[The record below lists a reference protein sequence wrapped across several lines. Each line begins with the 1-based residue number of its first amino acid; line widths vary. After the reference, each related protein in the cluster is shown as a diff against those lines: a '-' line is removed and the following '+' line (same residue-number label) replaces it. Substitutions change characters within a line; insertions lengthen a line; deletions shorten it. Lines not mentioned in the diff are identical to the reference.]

1 LDFRFRGVLGSLL
14 GVEGRNLLKH
24 PLSVCGAMDLGK
36 GGEVEVKRLVVLL
49 TVATLMIALVL
60 PAGVV
65 GAQEKEHLTVEVGP
79 TAKLIDDGQAVQ
91 VKVSC
96 EPVVDHVLESLLFV
110 QQEDAYGEGFGFPVV
125 CDGKTRVYIPKV
137 EALDGPFHRGEAFVS
152 AFALVCLDETCEN
165 TAQGQE
171 TRQVKVVGS

>member
-1 LDFRFRGVLGSLL
+1 M
-14 GVEGRNLLKH
+14 GR
-24 PLSVCGAMDLGK
+24 GK

-49 TVATLMIALVL
+49 TVATLMMALVL
-60 PAGVV
+60 PASVV
-65 GAQEKEHLTVEVGP
+65 GAQEEEEHLTVEVGP
-79 TAKLIDDGQAVQ
+79 TAKLIDDGQFVRVK

-96 EPVVDHVLESLLFV
+96 EPGVDHVLESLLFV

-125 CDGKTRVYIPKV
+125 CDGKTRVYMPKV
-137 EALDGPFHRGEAFVS
+137 EALDGPFHRGEASVS

>member
-1 LDFRFRGVLGSLL
+1 MKRIMMVVALLALMVAVL
-14 GVEGRNLLKH
+14 
-24 PLSVCGAMDLGK
+24 M
-36 GGEVEVKRLVVLL
+36 
-49 TVATLMIALVL
+49 

-65 GAQEKEHLTVEVGP
+65 GAQEEEEHLTVEVGS
-79 TAKLIDDGQAVQ
+79 TAKLIDDGQFVQ
-91 VKVSC
+91 VKVKVSC
-96 EPVVDHVLESLLFV
+96 EPGVDHVLESLLFV

-125 CDGKTRVYIPKV
+125 CDGKTRVYMPRV

-152 AFALVCLDETCEN
+152 AFALVCLDEECAD